1 MALFRTTHNDDLIQ
15 NWFWELPDHYW
26 IGTMLLN
33 KHNMMPVSGYDT
45 PIAQFAPIPPRP
57 LWWGYDSGTF
67 GDVNFFTEILNA
79 SQGPVEYYST
89 FWKNTYNYG
98 LCNRPFATSMC
109 LGQCG
114 FMGLGVFPVRYI
126 ADSNNPDEFPRG
138 YVRDPDDEDIV
149 YMHIAGGSVGDAG
162 YLVKY
167 NTKTH
172 KVLWNSRNF
181 GSLAFAR
188 MQIFAI
194 EGNYL
199 FILGNVANPAGH
211 GKQLFDRAKYQ
222 TSGANTVHLYAN
234 QDIIPYHIAAGWY
247 IAKVHKDTGAFDN
260 IVDVFQPIFNLGDGG
275 SCQYLG
281 QAEDDGKDLFL
292 VFGTTSNISFKIA
305 QVAITLGYNYYYR
318 GTAQCLW
325 MHGRAWRFGQCINKG
340 GNSVPHAVDCDFLG
354 YQTQN
359 SAGTAANNQSAT
371 MAQSVKFIKYDR
383 TTNTLIEV
391 PGDTLT
397 MLTKWSAVAAPFY
410 CDELQNNPS
419 YYFTSQPSRPD
430 RTITDAIVCY
440 GHWGK
445 LMQANVLPDG
455 AVPTDARSI
464 WKHIY
469 QGGVQSHSQMT
480 VLNKTGQEMTM
491 EDWGDNLNTHS
502 AKFYVLYGENKKFLM
517 IHDSYIFGGYGAPYD
532 NSDVY
537 AKTYI
542 FEFVNPSTLQL
553 VDDISLNCTDL
564 LWMKHNWFISARR
577 NRIRIYSVDLET
589 GKIKAER
596 SITTKTGDNYFSYI
610 YVDDM
615 RNVWFSEVG
624 KDLLQKTQLSTS
636 LYFINSYTISKL
648 SMEPEKFL
656 YTYNGSS
663 IDTYLKVA
671 AIGDFSELIE
681 RTVKLTAVGP
691 MVFKSNGTKTLTTK
705 TVAGAYSNIEV
716 TLTGVGEVSVT
727 MTLA

>member
-26 IGTMLLN
+26 IGTMLVN

-57 LWWGYDSGTF
+57 LWWGYDSGELYEP
-67 GDVNFFTEILNA
+67 DFFTEILNS
-79 SQGPVEYYST
+79 SQGPIEYYST
-89 FWKNTYNYG
+89 FWRNTYNYG

-149 YMHIAGGSVGDAG
+149 YMHMAGSSVGDAG
-162 YLVKY
+162 YLTKY

-172 KVLWNSRNF
+172 KVIWSSRNF

-188 MQIFAI
+188 MKIFAI

-199 FILGNVANPAGH
+199 FILGNVANPVDH
-211 GKQLFDRAKYQ
+211 GKKLFDRAKYQ

-281 QAEDDGKDLFL
+281 QAEDGKDLFL
-292 VFGTTSNISFKIA
+292 VFGTTSNISFGIE
-305 QVAITLGYNYYYR
+305 QVATGLRYDYFVRGACYGHWLRGRITYMRNATNRYDQSHPDFMLDVLGYEMR
-318 GTAQCLW
+318 
-325 MHGRAWRFGQCINKG
+325 
-340 GNSVPHAVDCDFLG
+340 
-354 YQTQN
+354 N
-359 SAGTAANNQSAT
+359 SANTASNNQTTNMS
-371 MAQSVKFIKYDR
+371 QIVKFIKYDR

-391 PGDTLT
+391 PGDTLAT
-397 MLTKWSAVAAPFY
+397 MTKWSDEAAPFY
-410 CDELQNNPS
+410 CDELHKNPS
-419 YYFTSQPSRPD
+419 YYYTSQPSRPD
-430 RTITDAIVCY
+430 RTITEAIVCY

-445 LMQANVLPDG
+445 LLQASVLPDG

-464 WKHIY
+464 WKHVY

-480 VLNKTGQEMTM
+480 VLNKTGQEMTIK
-491 EDWGDNLNTHS
+491 DWGDNLNAHS

-517 IHDSYIFGGYGAPYD
+517 VHDSYLYGGYGAPYD

-542 FEFVNPSTLQL
+542 FEFVNPNTVQL
-553 VDDISLNCTDL
+553 VDEINLNCTDL

-577 NRIRIYSVDLET
+577 NRIRIYSIDLET
-589 GKIKAER
+589 GKIKVER
-596 SITTKTGDNYFSYI
+596 SITTKTGYNYFSYI

-663 IDTYLKVA
+663 IDTYLKIA

-691 MVFKSNGTKTLTTK
+691 MVFKSNGAKTLTTK

-716 TLTGVGEVSVT
+716 TLTSVGEVSVT

>member
-57 LWWGYDSGTF
+57 LWWGYDSGIW
-67 GDVNFFTEILNA
+67 GDADFFTESLGA
-79 SQGPVEYYST
+79 SQGPMEYYST
-89 FWKNTYNYG
+89 FWRNTYNYG
-98 LCNRPFATSMC
+98 LCNRPFAASMC

-114 FMGLGVFPVRYI
+114 FMGLGEFPVRYI

-149 YMHIAGGSVGDAG
+149 YMHLAGSSVGDAG

-172 KVLWNSRNF
+172 KVLWSSRNF

-199 FILGNVANPAGH
+199 FILGNVANPVGH

-281 QAEDDGKDLFL
+281 QAEDGKDLFL
-292 VFGTTSNISFKIA
+292 LFGTTSDISFKIE
-305 QVAITLGYNYYYR
+305 QVAKNLRYDYYYR
-318 GTAQCLW
+318 GSCHAEWFRQRILV
-325 MHGRAWRFGQCINKG
+325 FGQFQNKQY
-340 GNSVPHAVDCDFLG
+340 NSGYGYEFDFIASE
-354 YQTQN
+354 TRN
-359 SAGTAANNQSAT
+359 SANVASNKQSAT
-371 MAQSVKFIKYDR
+371 MTQCVKFIKYDR
-383 TTNTLIEV
+383 TTNTLIPV
-391 PGDTLT
+391 PGDELT
-397 MLTKWSAVAAPFY
+397 TMTKWAAPAAEFY
-410 CDELQNNPS
+410 CDELQNNPP

-430 RTITDAIVCY
+430 RTITGATVCY

-445 LMQANVLPDG
+445 LMKADELPEG

-464 WKHIY
+464 WKHVY
-469 QGGVQSHSQMT
+469 QGDVQSHSQMT
-480 VLNKTGQEMTM
+480 VLNKNGQEMTI
-491 EDWGDNLNTHS
+491 EDWVDTRNAHS
-502 AKFYVLYGENKKFLM
+502 AKFYVLYGENDNKFLM
-517 IHDSYIFGGYGAPYD
+517 VHDSYLYGGYGAPYD

-537 AKTYI
+537 ATTYI
-542 FEFVNPSTLQL
+542 FKFINPNTLRL
-553 VDDISLNCTDL
+553 VDQINLNCTDL
-564 LWMKHNWFISARR
+564 LWMKHNWFVSARR
-577 NRIRIYSVDLET
+577 NRIRIYSIDLET
-589 GKIKAER
+589 GKISVER

-656 YTYNGSS
+656 YTFAGSS
-663 IDTYLKVA
+663 IDTYVKIA

-691 MVFKSNGTKTLTTK
+691 MVFKDNGAKTITTKTL
-705 TVAGAYSNIEV
+705 AGAYRTLEV